1 MPTAAGYA
9 TVAAMSN
16 DHPRARHDLEF
27 IPFDHEGQPT
37 ILVRDRLEI
46 VPWGTGIPQ
55 GLLPVLALLDG
66 RQSLAAVAAA
76 VTEAQGGRLVTAEDV
91 AGLVAELDKAGLLDS
106 PAYRE
111 RKAAVAADFA
121 AAPTRPTVFAGQAYP
136 DTAADLATY
145 CDAVLAEAAPQA
157 RPATAP
163 LAIIAP
169 HIDPEAGRAGYA
181 AAYAAIR
188 GTALKRVIV
197 LGVGHQL
204 MSGLYCLTDKPFAT
218 PLGDVATDAAAVAR
232 LRRAGGTCLDPSELP
247 HKAEH
252 SIEFQ
257 AVFLRHGLAATPF
270 AMVPVLCGSPVG
282 ILAESSRQ
290 AFLDYAGPFL
300 AELAALVRE
309 PGTLLVAGV
318 DLCHIGGKFGHA
330 EPAELLEDAALSHD
344 RALLAALAAGDPEAF
359 WAESA
364 RVADNYNV
372 CGLTALATLAEVL
385 PPASMTLLSHDIMRE
400 AATLSAVTFAAA
412 AFTAR

>member
-1 MPTAAGYA
+1 
-9 TVAAMSN
+9 MSN

-55 GLLPVLALLDG
+55 GLLPVLALMDG
-66 RQSLAAVAAA
+66 RQSLAGLAAA

-91 AGLVAELDKAGLLDS
+91 AGLVVELDKAGLLDT
-106 PAYRE
+106 AGYRE
-111 RKAAVAADFA
+111 RKAAVAAAFA

-136 DTAADLATY
+136 ATPAELAAY
-145 CDAVLAEAAPQA
+145 CDELLAEA
-157 RPATAP
+157 PAEAQPAAAP

-188 GTALKRVIV
+188 GAAPRRVIV

-204 MSGLYCLTDKPFAT
+204 MAGLYSLTDKPFAT
-218 PLGDVATDAAAVAR
+218 PLGEVAADVAAVAR
-232 LRRAGGTCLDPSELP
+232 LRRAGAGCLDPSELP

-257 AVFLRHGLAATPF
+257 AVFLRHVLGDAPF
-270 AMVPVLCGSPVG
+270 AMVPVLCGSPLGV
-282 ILAESSRQ
+282 LPEASRQ
-290 AFLDYAGPFL
+290 AFRAAAGPFL
-300 AELAALVRE
+300 AELAELARE
-309 PGTLLVAGV
+309 PGTLIVAGV
-318 DLCHIGGKFGHA
+318 DFCHIGGKFGHA
-330 EPAELLEDAALSHD
+330 EPAEALEDAALAHD
-344 RALLAALAAGDPEAF
+344 RALLAALAAGDAEAF

-364 RVADNYNV
+364 RVEDAYNV
-372 CGLTALATLAEVL
+372 CGLTALATLVEAL
-385 PPASMTLLSHDIMRE
+385 PPASMTLLGHDIMRE

>member
-1 MPTAAGYA
+1 
-9 TVAAMSN
+9 MST

-46 VPWGTGIPQ
+46 VPWGAGIPQ

-66 RQSLAAVAAA
+66 RHSTAEVAAA

-91 AGLVAELDKAGLLDS
+91 AGLVAQLDTAGLIDS
-106 PAYRE
+106 PGYRE
-111 RKAAVAADFA
+111 RKAAIAADFA
-121 AAPTRPTVFAGQAYP
+121 AAPRRETVFAGQAYP
-136 DTAADLATY
+136 DTPAELAAYL
-145 CDAVLAEAAPQA
+145 DAVLAEAPAGTASQAP
-157 RPATAP
+157 P

-188 GTALKRVIV
+188 GCAPRRVIV

-204 MSGLYCLTDKPFAT
+204 MTGLYSLTDKPFAT
-218 PLGDVATDAAAVAR
+218 PLGEVATDAAAVAR
-232 LRRAGGTCLDPSELP
+232 LRQAAAGCLDPAELP

-257 AVFLRHGLAATPF
+257 AVFLRHALGETPF
-270 AMVPVLCGSPVG
+270 ALVPILCGSPAG
-282 ILAESSRQ
+282 MLAEPSRP
-290 AFLDYAGPFL
+290 AFRDAAGPFL
-300 AELAALVRE
+300 DALAELVRE
-309 PGTLLVAGV
+309 PGALVVAGV
-318 DLCHIGGKFGHA
+318 DFCHIGGKFGHA
-330 EPAELLEDAALSHD
+330 EPAEALEEAALAHD
-344 RALLAALAAGDPEAF
+344 RALLDALAAGDPDAF

-364 RVADNYNV
+364 RVGDAYNV

-385 PPASMTLLSHDIMRE
+385 PPSAMVLLGHDIMRE

-412 AFTAR
+412 TFSAR

>member
-1 MPTAAGYA
+1 
-9 TVAAMSN
+9 MSN

-55 GLLPVLALLDG
+55 GLLPVLALMDG
-66 RQSLAAVAAA
+66 RQSLAGLAAA

-91 AGLVAELDKAGLLDS
+91 AGLVVELDKAGLLDT
-106 PAYRE
+106 AGYRE
-111 RKAAVAADFA
+111 RKAAVAAAFA

-136 DTAADLATY
+136 ATPAELAAY
-145 CDAVLAEAAPQA
+145 CDELLAEA
-157 RPATAP
+157 PAEAQSAAAP

-188 GTALKRVIV
+188 GAAPRRVIV

-204 MSGLYCLTDKPFAT
+204 MAGLYSLTDKPFAT
-218 PLGDVATDAAAVAR
+218 PLGEVAADVAAVAR
-232 LRRAGGTCLDPSELP
+232 LRRAGAGCLDPSELP

-257 AVFLRHGLAATPF
+257 AVFLRHVLGDAPF
-270 AMVPVLCGSPVG
+270 AMVPVLCGSPLGV
-282 ILAESSRQ
+282 LPEASRQ
-290 AFLDYAGPFL
+290 AFRAAAGPFL
-300 AELAALVRE
+300 AELAELARE
-309 PGTLLVAGV
+309 PGTLIVAGV
-318 DLCHIGGKFGHA
+318 DFCHIGGKFGHA
-330 EPAELLEDAALSHD
+330 EPAEALEDAALAHD
-344 RALLAALAAGDPEAF
+344 RALLAALAAGDAEAF

-364 RVADNYNV
+364 RVEDAYNV
-372 CGLTALATLAEVL
+372 CGLTALATLVEAL
-385 PPASMTLLSHDIMRE
+385 PPASMTLLGHDIMRE

>member
-1 MPTAAGYA
+1 
-9 TVAAMSN
+9 MSN

-55 GLLPVLALLDG
+55 GLLPVLALMDG
-66 RQSLAAVAAA
+66 RKSLADVAAA

-91 AGLVAELDKAGLLDS
+91 SGLVAQLDQAGLMDS

-111 RKAAVAADFA
+111 RKAAIAADFA
-121 AAPTRPTVFAGQAYP
+121 AAPVRPTVFAGQAYP
-136 DTAADLATY
+136 DTAADLAAY
-145 CDAVLAEAAPQA
+145 CDAVLAEASEAGQPEA
-157 RPATAP
+157 AP

-188 GTALKRVIV
+188 GTAPRRVIV

-204 MSGLYCLTDKPFAT
+204 MAGLYSLTDKPFAT
-218 PLGDVATDAAAVAR
+218 PLGDVATDGAAVAR
-232 LRRAGGTCLDPSELP
+232 LRQAGAGCLDPSELG

-257 AVFLRHGLAATPF
+257 AVFLRHALGDAPF
-270 AMVPVLCGSPVG
+270 ALVPILCGSPVG
-282 ILAESSRQ
+282 VLPEASRQ
-290 AFLDYAGPFL
+290 AFLDAAGPFL
-300 AELAALVRE
+300 AELSALARE

-318 DLCHIGGKFGHA
+318 DFCHIGGKFGHA
-330 EPAELLEDAALSHD
+330 EPAESLEDAALAHD

-364 RVADNYNV
+364 RVEDAYNV

-385 PPASMTLLSHDIMRE
+385 PPASMLLLGHDIMRE

-412 AFTAR
+412 TFTGR

>member
-1 MPTAAGYA
+1 
-9 TVAAMSN
+9 MSN

-66 RQSLAAVAAA
+66 RQTLDQVAAA
-76 VTEAQGGRLVTAEDV
+76 VTEAQGGRVVTAQDV

-106 PAYRE
+106 PGYRE
-111 RKAAVAADFA
+111 RKSAVAAAFA

-145 CDAVLAEAAPQA
+145 CDELLAEAPTDALQGA
-157 RPATAP
+157 AP

-181 AAYAAIR
+181 AAYAALR
-188 GTALKRVIV
+188 GAAPKRVIV

-204 MSGLYCLTDKPFAT
+204 MAGLFCLTDKPFAT
-218 PLGDVATDAAAVAR
+218 PLGDVAVDAAAVAR
-232 LRRAGGTCLDPSELP
+232 LRQAGAGCLEPSELP

-257 AVFLRHGLAATPF
+257 AVFLRHVLGDAPF
-270 AMVPVLCGSPVG
+270 AMIPVLCGSPVG
-282 ILAESSRQ
+282 VLPESSRQ
-290 AFLDYAGPFL
+290 AFLDAAGPFL
-300 AELAALVRE
+300 AELKALARE

-318 DLCHIGGKFGHA
+318 DFCHIGGKFGHA
-330 EPAELLEDAALSHD
+330 EPAELLEDAALAHD
-344 RALLAALAAGDPEAF
+344 RALLAALAAGDAEAF
-359 WAESA
+359 WAEST
-364 RVADNYNV
+364 RVADHYNV
-372 CGLTALATLAEVL
+372 CGLTALGALAEIL
-385 PPASMTLLSHDIMRE
+385 PPASMKLLGHDVMRE

-412 AFTAR
+412 TFTAR

>member
-1 MPTAAGYA
+1 
-9 TVAAMSN
+9 MSN
-16 DHPRARHDLEF
+16 DTPRARHDLEF

-66 RQSLAAVAAA
+66 RHTLAEVAAA
-76 VTEAQGGRLVTAEDV
+76 VTEAQGGRLVTAADV

-106 PAYRE
+106 PDYRR
-111 RKAAVAADFA
+111 RKAAIA
-121 AAPTRPTVFAGQAYP
+121 AAFDAVPVRPAVFAGQAYP
-136 DTAADLATY
+136 DTAEDLTAY
-145 CDAVLAEAAPQA
+145 LDALLAEAPQPVPDAAP
-157 RPATAP
+157 P

-188 GTALKRVIV
+188 GAAPRRVIV

-204 MSGLYCLTDKPFAT
+204 LSGLFCLTDKPFAT
-218 PLGDVATDAAAVAR
+218 PLGDVAADADAVAR
-232 LRRAGGTCLDPSELP
+232 LRQAGRNCLDTSQLP

-257 AVFLRHGLAATPF
+257 TVFLRHALGDAPF
-270 AMVPVLCGSPVG
+270 ALVPVLCGSPAGV
-282 ILAESSRQ
+282 LPEASRQ
-290 AFLDYAGPFL
+290 AFVDAAGPFL
-300 AELAALVRE
+300 ETLAALVRE

-318 DLCHIGGKFGHA
+318 DFCHIGGKFGHP
-330 EPAELLEDAALSHD
+330 EPAQALEDAALAHD
-344 RALLAALAAGDPEAF
+344 RVLLNALAAGDPEAF

-364 RVADNYNV
+364 RIADSYNV

-385 PPASMTLLSHDIMRE
+385 PPATMRLLSHEIMHE
-400 AATLSAVTFAAA
+400 APTLSAVTFAAA
-412 AFTAR
+412 TFTPR

>member
-1 MPTAAGYA
+1 
-9 TVAAMSN
+9 MST
-16 DHPRARHDLEF
+16 DTPRARHALEF

-66 RQSLAAVAAA
+66 RHTLAEVAAA
-76 VTEAQGGRLVTAEDV
+76 VTEAQGGRLVTAQDV
-91 AGLVAELDKAGLLDS
+91 AGLVAGLDTAGLLDS
-106 PAYRE
+106 PGYRD
-111 RKAAVAADFA
+111 RKRAIA
-121 AAPTRPTVFAGQAYP
+121 AAFDAVPVRPTVFAGQAYP
-136 DTAADLATY
+136 DTAADLADY
-145 CDAVLAEAAPQA
+145 LDAVLAEAPQPVPDAAP
-157 RPATAP
+157 P

-188 GTALKRVIV
+188 GAAPKRVIV

-204 MSGLYCLTDKPFAT
+204 LSGLFCLTDKPFAT
-218 PLGDVATDAAAVAR
+218 PLGEVAVDAAAVAR
-232 LRRAGGTCLDPSELP
+232 LRRHGEHCLDASQLP

-257 AVFLRHGLAATPF
+257 AVFLRHVLGEAPF
-270 AMVPVLCGSPVG
+270 AMVPVLCGSPAG
-282 ILAESSRQ
+282 MLPETSRQ
-290 AFLDYAGPFL
+290 AFRAYAGPFL
-300 AELAALVRE
+300 DTLAELVRE

-318 DLCHIGGKFGHA
+318 DFCHIGGKFGHT
-330 EPAELLEDAALSHD
+330 EPATALEDAALAHD
-344 RALLAALAAGDPEAF
+344 RALLDALAAGDPDAF

-364 RVADNYNV
+364 RIADRYNV

-385 PPASMTLLSHDIMRE
+385 PPASMALLGHDIMRE